1 MKKQAKTTGA
11 DLAKKLGLSAARGME
26 AVIKAQLIGAVI
38 KQIARTGATHAEL
51 ATRAG
56 LPRSAV
62 TGILSGSLQKVTI
75 DRVLR
80 LVEAADLAID
90 VRVRKAA

>member
-1 MKKQAKTTGA
+1 MKKRKTMSPA
-11 DLAKKLGLSAARGME
+11 QLARNLAIPKSRGLE
-26 AVIKAQLIGAVI
+26 AVLKARLIAEVVREI
-38 KQIARTGATHAEL
+38 RRRRLTHVAL
-51 ATRAG
+51 ASRSG

-80 LVEAADLAID
+80 LVEAAGLEADI
-90 VRVRKAA
+90 RVRRAA

>member
-1 MKKQAKTTGA
+1 MKHKLSSG
-11 DLAKKLGLSAARGME
+11 DLAKELQISPARSME
-26 AVIKAQLIGAVI
+26 AMIKAQLITAILRAVE
-38 KQIARTGATHAEL
+38 KQGITHLEL
-51 ATRAG
+51 ARRSG

-80 LVEAADLAID
+80 LVEAANLQAE
-90 VRVRKAA
+90 VRVKNAA

>member
-1 MKKQAKTTGA
+1 M
-11 DLAKKLGLSAARGME
+11 
-26 AVIKAQLIGAVI
+26 KAQLIAAV
-38 KQIARTGATHAEL
+38 KEASRRCGLTHAEL
-51 ATRAG
+51 ARRSG

-62 TGILSGSLQKVTI
+62 TGILSGSLQRITV

-80 LVEAADLAID
+80 LVEAAGLIAE

>member
-1 MKKQAKTTGA
+1 MKKTSSSQE
-11 DLAKKLGLSAARGME
+11 LSKKLGVSPARGME
-26 AVIKAQLIGAVI
+26 AVFKAQLIGAVVKAI
-38 KQIARTGATHAEL
+38 EKSGLTHAEL
-51 ATRAG
+51 AKRSG

-62 TGILSGSLQKVTI
+62 TGILSGSLQRITI

-80 LVEAADLAID
+80 LVEAAELIAE